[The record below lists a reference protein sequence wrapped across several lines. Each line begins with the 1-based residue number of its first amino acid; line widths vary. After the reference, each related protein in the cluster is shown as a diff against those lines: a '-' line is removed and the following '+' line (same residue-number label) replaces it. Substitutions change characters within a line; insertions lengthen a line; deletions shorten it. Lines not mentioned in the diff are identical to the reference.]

1 MIQTVYGLIL
11 PLFDAICKLK
21 KRLRIK
27 KVDGKNPPT
36 SKNMKTRYNQPLTS
50 NPFLAASR
58 CASCLEVPSPSATNF
73 SPR

>member
-21 KRLRIK
+21 RRLEIK

-36 SKNMKTRYNQPLTS
+36 SKDTEIRYSQPLTS